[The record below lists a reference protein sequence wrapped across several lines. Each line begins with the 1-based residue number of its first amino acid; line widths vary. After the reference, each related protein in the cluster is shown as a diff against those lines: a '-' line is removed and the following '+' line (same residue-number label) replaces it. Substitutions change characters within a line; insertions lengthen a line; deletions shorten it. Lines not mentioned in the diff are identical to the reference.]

1 MQLLELLVVLIGC
14 HAAPILVARLL
25 KNRYAWPIDGGRR
38 APDGQPWL
46 GSSKTWRG
54 LVVSLVFGILLGVWL
69 GWGAAA
75 GAVFAGLA
83 MLGDLV
89 SSYSKRRLKMESSAK
104 ATFLDQVPESLLPL
118 GYATLGLDYAF
129 TDALLALLGFFVFE
143 TQVSPL
149 LFRLGIRA
157 RPH

>member
-1 MQLLELLVVLIGC
+1 MVGVG
-14 HAAPILVARLL
+14 R
-25 KNRYAWPIDGGRR
+25 GRR
-38 APDGQPWL
+38 C
-46 GSSKTWRG
+46 R
-54 LVVSLVFGILLGVWL
+54 
-69 GWGAAA
+69 
-75 GAVFAGLA
+75 FAGLA